1 MGAQGSTAK
10 RIERAEK
17 TGVFALRDQGLAE
30 LPERIFSL
38 KNLRTLDVGN
48 NKLLKLPDAVGRCSM
63 LLTISVDG
71 NKLKILPSVICNLGK
86 LENLSASGNL
96 LTGLPGALGSLKK
109 LKKLAVAN
117 NQLAALPDSIGAC
130 SDLAT
135 LDCAHNAIATLPAS
149 FGKLTSLNQADL
161 SYNKLGSPLVAGLG
175 GLKRIKSLD
184 LRENVAILELPAELL
199 RDTPVHRLGVDPH
212 LLGKDGL
219 LVEMEGSAEYLQ
231 RRKARIDQ
239 EVAGK
244 AKGGE
249 IAFD

>member
-17 TGVFALRDQGLAE
+17 TGVFALRDQGLDE
-30 LPERIFSL
+30 LPLKIFTL

-48 NKLLKLPDAVGRCSM
+48 NKLLKLPDAVGKCSM
-63 LLTISVDG
+63 LMTLSVDG

-86 LENLSASGNL
+86 LENLTASGNQ
-96 LTGLPGALGSLKK
+96 LTALPDALGSLKK
-109 LKKLAVAN
+109 LKKLVVAN
-117 NQLAALPDSIGAC
+117 NAIAALPASIGAC
-130 SDLAT
+130 SDLAS
-135 LDCAHNAIATLPAS
+135 LDASHNAIAELPAS
-149 FGKLTSLNQADL
+149 FGKLTALNAVDL
-161 SYNKLGSPLVAGLG
+161 SYNRLGSPLVAGLG
-175 GLKRIKSLD
+175 GLKRLKSLD
-184 LRENVAILELPAELL
+184 VRENVAILELPAELL
-199 RDTPVHRLGVDPH
+199 RDTPLHRLGVDAH

-219 LVEMEGSAEYLQ
+219 LTEMEGAAEYLQ